1 MNRSYL
7 AFPFSLG
14 LVVALS
20 CGGDDLPGA
29 SAGSGGTDT
38 DTGGLCLVGSQGCG
52 CTSGGA
58 CDPGLMCEMG
68 SCVPLDPLGDGDGD
82 PADTG
87 EDSNSGDGD
96 GDPGDGDGDGD
107 GDPLPNCGD
116 TVIDYADGEQCDD
129 GNADDGDGCSA
140 TCQVEVGGN
149 CGDGNLEGGNAEECD
164 DGNTQAGDGCSAN
177 CQLEPLGQ
185 TCGDDMLDPSEV
197 CDDGNLANG
206 DSCNP
211 TCNLGNT
218 TSLFAGGVGAP
229 GLLDGVGA
237 SARFGDVA
245 NLAISNDKLW
255 VSDGANNCIR
265 QIDIVSGA
273 VTTIAGDGAGG
284 NSGDLDSAVGLSARF
299 GGPGAITTDG
309 TTLWVADGA
318 NRKIKAVNLTPPYA
332 VTTVAG
338 TGNQANVDGVG
349 LAAEFFELRALTYY
363 AGHVYLLDGTV
374 AVLRSFDVQSGA
386 VTTIAGQPNNPG
398 IADGVG
404 NQAQFLS
411 PRYIASDNSGM
422 LYIADT
428 NGYHIRSYN
437 VGTAYVGTFAG
448 NGMPGYAD
456 GVGQNA
462 SIHRPRGMTSDGTSI
477 YFTEFDQHTIRQGVL
492 ASGSITTLVGQHC
505 DGAMNCPPGYAEGV
519 GTQARL
525 GSPFD
530 VVFHYPS
537 NSLFFFDGA
546 NNVVRRVQ

>member
-1 MNRSYL
+1 M
-7 AFPFSLG
+7 
-14 LVVALS
+14 
-20 CGGDDLPGA
+20 
-29 SAGSGGTDT
+29 GT
-38 DTGGLCLVGSQGCG
+38 
-52 CTSGGA
+52 
-58 CDPGLMCEMG
+58 
-68 SCVPLDPLGDGDGD
+68 CVPLDPDTGDGDGDGD
-82 PADTG
+82 PAETSDDT
-87 EDSNSGDGD
+87 NTGD
-96 GDPGDGDGDGD
+96 GDPGDGDGDTGDGDGD

-116 TVIDYADGEQCDD
+116 TVIDYVDGEQCDD
-129 GNADDGDGCSA
+129 GNIADGDGCSA
-140 TCQVEVGGN
+140 NCAVEVGPN
-149 CGDGNLEGGNAEECD
+149 CGDGNLEAANGEECD
-164 DGNTQAGDGCSAN
+164 DGNVQAGDGCSAN
-177 CQLEPLGQ
+177 CQFEPLGQ
-185 TCGDDMLDPSEV
+185 TCGDDIVDQNEV
-197 CDDGNLANG
+197 CDDGNMTNG

-211 TCNLGNT
+211 TCNLGNA

-237 SARFGDVA
+237 AARFGGVG

-265 QIDIVSGA
+265 QIDILTGA

-284 NSGDLDSAVGLSARF
+284 NAGDLDAPVGLTARF

-309 TTLWVADGA
+309 TTLWVADAA
-318 NRKIKAVNLTPPYA
+318 NHKIKAINLTPPYA

-338 TGNQANVDGVG
+338 SGNQANVDGIG
-349 LAAEFFELRALTYY
+349 LAAAFFELRALTYY
-363 AGHVYLLDGTV
+363 SGYVYLLDGTV

-386 VTTIAGQPNNPG
+386 VATIAGQPNNPG
-398 IADGVG
+398 IVDGAG

-437 VGTAYVGTFAG
+437 VATAFVGTFAG

-456 GVGQNA
+456 GVGANA
-462 SIHRPRGMTSDGTSI
+462 AIHRPRGMTSDGTSI
-477 YFTEFDQHTIRQGVL
+477 YFTEFNQQTIRQGVL
-492 ASGSITTLVGQHC
+492 ATASITTLVGQHC
-505 DGAMNCPPGYAEGV
+505 NGAMNCPPAYAEGV

-546 NNVVRRVQ
+546 NNAVRRVQ